1 MARKRMVTRTI
12 ESTKVTVMAIEVD
25 TAEVCN
31 KTYNLSGVYASDAK
45 LLKAVQ
51 DAYDNDNLKNV
62 HVVDS
67 ERIET
72 IYGMDENKFLA
83 MAVALDPTTR
93 KPINDTFVEL

>member
-12 ESTKVTVMAIEVD
+12 ESTKVTVMALEVE

-31 KTYNLSGVYASDAK
+31 KTYNLSGIYDNDAK

-51 DAYDNDNLKNV
+51 KVYDSDTIKNV
-62 HVVDS
+62 HVVAS

-72 IYGMDENKFLA
+72 IYGMDENDFLA
-83 MAVALDPTTR
+83 QAVVLDPTTR
-93 KPINDTFVEL
+93 KPITETADEQ